1 MARTHC
7 LVDSWRVRSSGE
19 KLHVLFAASEAAP
32 VARVGGLA
40 EAAAG
45 LIRELRR
52 TDSIELTVVLPDY
65 GDVELDDETTRE
77 LSVPNWVRSAT
88 VRAGI
93 APELGA
99 VELVSVPGIARS
111 HPYVDKAGLGW
122 ADNDRRFFGFSAAVA
137 AIAEEAKVDLIHLND
152 WHTAV
157 TLALTDL
164 PSVFT
169 IHTLGYQGHAGLE
182 WVDAIG
188 GPRISAYDRGDH
200 FNPLAGAVALAD
212 AVITVSPTYASEIRS
227 PHRGEGLH
235 VDLLER
241 GDDLV
246 GICNGIDVELWDPT
260 TDPHLVANYGRST
273 LEQKSKTITELRTLA
288 GWPDDGEFIVGMV
301 TRMVDQKGID
311 LMLGLMPFLSGI
323 GVRLFL
329 LGSGD
334 ERLSRWARELSLE
347 NPDRLHFVESY
358 DVALAHQIFAGADFL
373 AMPSRFEPCG
383 LAQMQA
389 MRYGTIPIVT
399 PVGGLRDSVV
409 DADAD
414 TENGNGFVAKTVDAT
429 GMLDALHR
437 AVAAAR
443 VKRRRSLIQRQGM
456 ARDWSWEEP
465 TEQYIKQY
473 RRVVTERAEAS
484 PTT

>member
-1 MARTHC
+1 MVTISQR
-7 LVDSWRVRSSGE
+7 
-19 KLHVLFAASEAAP
+19 KLRVLFAATEAAP

-45 LIRELRR
+45 LVRALRR
-52 TDSIELTVVLPDY
+52 TESIELIVVLPDY
-65 GDVELDDETTRE
+65 GEVELDQETTRE
-77 LSVPNWVRSAT
+77 LAVPAWVGGAI
-88 VRAGI
+88 VRTGV

-111 HPYVDKAGLGW
+111 HPYVDRDGNGW
-122 ADNDRRFFGFSAAVA
+122 ADNDRRFFAFSAAVA
-137 AIAEEAKVDLIHLND
+137 AIAEDAEVDLVHLND
-152 WHTAV
+152 WHTA
-157 TLALTDL
+157 LALAMTEL

-169 IHTLGYQGHAGLE
+169 IHTLGYQGHADLE
-182 WVDAIG
+182 WLDIVG
-188 GPRISAYDRGDH
+188 GARISAFDRSDH
-200 FNPLAGAVALAD
+200 FNPVAGAIALAD
-212 AVITVSPTYASEIRS
+212 AIVAVSPTYASEIRS

-235 VDLLER
+235 ADLLAR

-246 GICNGIDVELWDPT
+246 GICNGIDTDLWDPA
-260 TDPHLVANYGRST
+260 TDPCLVANYGRST
-273 LEQKSKTITELRTLA
+273 LEHKSNNISELRTLA
-288 GWPDDGEFIVGMV
+288 GWPDDGDFILGMV
-301 TRMVDQKGID
+301 TRLVDQKGID
-311 LMLGLMPFLSGI
+311 LMLGLLPFLSGI

-334 ERLSRWARELSLE
+334 ERLSRWARELAVE
-347 NPDRLHFVESY
+347 NPERLHFAESY
-358 DVALAHQIFAGADFL
+358 DVTLAHQIFAGADFL

-409 DADAD
+409 DADANPD
-414 TENGNGFVAKTVDAT
+414 DGNGFVAKTVDAT

-443 VKRRRSLIQRQGM
+443 VKGRRTAIQRRGM

-465 TEQYIKQY
+465 KSQYIDLY
-473 RRVVTERAEAS
+473 ERVVAKRAERS
-484 PTT
+484 TTT